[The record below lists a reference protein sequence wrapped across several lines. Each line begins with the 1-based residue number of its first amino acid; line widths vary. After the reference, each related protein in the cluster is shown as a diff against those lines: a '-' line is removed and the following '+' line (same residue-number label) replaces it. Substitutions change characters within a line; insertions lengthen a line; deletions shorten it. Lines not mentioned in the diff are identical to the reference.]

1 MKDKVAEV
9 SSMLREYS
17 INPKDE
23 INYWVELLLKNKH
36 SHLFNYQT
44 LNMKWLER

>member
-9 SSMLREYS
+9 SAMLREYP

-23 INYWVELLLKNKH
+23 INYWVELLIKNKH
-36 SHLFNYQT
+36 SHHFNYPT
-44 LNMKWLER
+44 LKMKW